1 MKSENLIESKKMGVS
16 PTIIK
21 RAKEQAQKD
30 MREYILDLF
39 RGFFVESNQTVQEAE
54 TNMNDLEN
62 MSFRRL
68 VKMKEAF
75 CL

>member
-1 MKSENLIESKKMGVS
+1 MKHSEKRLS
-16 PTIIK
+16 PEITE
-21 RAKEQAQKD
+21 KEQK
-30 MREYILDLF
+30 ENILELF

>member
-16 PTIIK
+16 PTVIK

-39 RGFFVESNQTVQEAE
+39 REFFVESNQTVQEAE